1 VLYFIRSDYV
11 RELLSNESVC
21 KVRDGILLTEINY
34 IQKYIKDRST
44 ITQQAAGGEDKEKQG
59 SKELKQ

>member
-1 VLYFIRSDYV
+1 VITYV
-11 RELLSNESVC
+11 NFYRTRACVC

-44 ITQQAAGGEDKEKQG
+44 ITQQAAGDEDKEKQG